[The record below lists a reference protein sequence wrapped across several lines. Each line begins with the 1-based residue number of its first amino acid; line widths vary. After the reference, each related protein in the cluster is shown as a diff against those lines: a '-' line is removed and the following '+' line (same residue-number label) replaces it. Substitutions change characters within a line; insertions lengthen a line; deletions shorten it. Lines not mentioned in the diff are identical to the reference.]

1 MGLWGSKK
9 FRDVEK
15 DLAKAGFEP
24 VRQKG
29 SHVVF
34 KNKSGKSVTVPNHGG
49 TDIAKGTMRS
59 IAKQAGV
66 DPEKLYGD
74 QKDSAAQR
82 NPMDLLREG
91 NPPPGS
97 RGPRASQEDPSQR
110 RQGGRRG
117 RDRGRGRGD

>member
-15 DLAKAGFEP
+15 DLAKEGFAP

-34 KNKSGKSVTVPNHGG
+34 KNKAGKSVTVPNHGG
-49 TDIAKGTMRS
+49 SGIAKGTMRS

-66 DPEKLYGD
+66 DPEKLYGG
-74 QKDSAAQR
+74 QKDSGTQQQR
-82 NPMDLLREG
+82 DPMELLKEG

-97 RGPRASQEDPSQR
+97 RGAQSGQGSTPPR

-117 RDRGRGRGD
+117 RGRGQGD

>member
-34 KNKSGKSVTVPNHGG
+34 KNKAGRSVTVPNHGG
-49 TDIAKGTMRS
+49 SGIAKGTMRS

-74 QKDSAAQR
+74 QPDSRGR

-97 RGPRASQEDPSQR
+97 RGTRAGHEGKAQPRQA
-110 RQGGRRG
+110 GRSDRN
-117 RDRGRGRGD
+117 RGRGRGD